1 MEQNSP
7 VEVGD
12 LRKAFGSQNV
22 LNGINLQVPGGKTV
36 AVLGKS
42 GTGKSVL
49 LKLLVGLQAP
59 DSGSIKITGK
69 EITGLRTAELNE
81 IRKQMGFLFQQAALY
96 DSLNVEQNVA
106 FPLRRH
112 AHLSDADRDRKVHE
126 LLATVGLTEGDAKK
140 MPSEISGGM
149 QKRVGLAR
157 ALALD
162 PSILLLDEPT
172 AGLDPI
178 TAAEIGELIVE
189 LKKKRGITGVVVTHD
204 VRGARTFA
212 DSLLLLQDGKFV
224 EQGTFDEL
232 TKSTNEFTKRFLAD
246 QTCGEGNERS

>member
-1 MEQNSP
+1 
-7 VEVGD
+7 
-12 LRKAFGSQNV
+12 
-22 LNGINLQVPGGKTV
+22 
-36 AVLGKS
+36 
-42 GTGKSVL
+42 
-49 LKLLVGLQAP
+49 
-59 DSGSIKITGK
+59 
-69 EITGLRTAELNE
+69 
-81 IRKQMGFLFQQAALY
+81 MGFLFQHAALY

-112 AHLSDADRDRKVHE
+112 AHLSDADREKKVHD
-126 LLATVGLTEGDAKK
+126 LLATVGLAEGDAKK

-204 VRGARTFA
+204 VRGAKTFA
-212 DSLLLLQDGKFV
+212 DSLLLSAPQDRLV
-224 EQGTFDEL
+224 PQGTFDEL
-232 TKSTNEFTKRFLAD
+232 AKNTNEFTKRFLAD
-246 QTCGEGNERS
+246 QTCRGDERS